1 MSAPEPAKLP
11 EPAEFPRSTEFLVEI
26 GCEEI
31 PADWLGGLVTGF
43 ADALTAEL
51 ARARLAASAVEGSGT
66 PRRLVARADVALR
79 QPDRAELVTGP
90 PARVGRVG
98 DGWTR
103 AALGFARRHG
113 IGASELDSR
122 LEVISTP
129 RGEYLAIERTTP
141 GLPAREILPGVLE
154 AALRALAFPK
164 TMRWDAAI
172 SGAPFPFGRP
182 VRWIVALHGGEVV
195 PFRIEVAGGEPV
207 IAGNRSRGH
216 RFRSRVGI
224 PGAPFEVDSFE
235 ALSKGLYERHVMLD
249 RDERRAALDKA
260 IKELTASAGTG
271 VLPAPGDL
279 TLDST
284 LDHLCDLVEWPG
296 VVLGRFPASF
306 LSLPNEIRHAVLVE
320 HQKYIPLVHKAPVV
334 VGPEGEREFFAPA
347 FVAVTNMP
355 DDPGGRIRRGAE
367 RVVRA
372 RFRDAAFFWKNDR
385 KTRLADRLEAL
396 SGVLFHRRLGSFRE
410 KAERMSRLA
419 ARIAGPAGADPGA
432 AAEAARLAKCD
443 LTSGLVGEFASLQGI
458 AGGLLLHE
466 EGAPEVVWRA
476 VYDHYRPGGL
486 DGKLPR
492 TAEAAVVSLADRADT
507 LAGLTLAGESGSGA
521 GDPFGLRR
529 AAFSLIRTLT
539 DAPVVKI
546 SGEWPSPAT
555 LLEAALS
562 EYADFDED
570 ARSEALGRLLPF
582 LEDRLQFAFGRRYP
596 KDVIRAVLTGK
607 RASLRL
613 TDAEQRIGAFAELG
627 GSEDLAALSVAA
639 TRVRRI
645 LSPAVRES
653 RGAPLDPGRFVEPA
667 EKALH
672 TELRGAEELVR
683 GRFGRGEYASG
694 LSALAALRPAV
705 DRFFDEVL
713 VMAEDPALRANR
725 LALLARLDGL
735 FAEVG
740 DLRELDAAAGPGR

>member
-11 EPAEFPRSTEFLVEI
+11 EAAEFPRSTEFLVEI

-51 ARARLAASAVEGSGT
+51 ARSRLAASAVEGAGT

-79 QPDRAELVTGP
+79 QPDRAERITGP
-90 PARVGRVG
+90 PARVGRDG
-98 DGWTR
+98 NGWTR

-113 IGASELDSR
+113 IGESELDSR
-122 LEVISTP
+122 LKVISTP
-129 RGEYLAIERTTP
+129 RGEYLAIEQTTP
-141 GLPAREILPGVLE
+141 GLPARAILPGVLE
-154 AALRALAFPK
+154 AALRALVFPK

-195 PFRIEVAGGEPV
+195 PFRIEVAGREPV
-207 IAGNRSRGH
+207 VAGDRSRGH
-216 RFRSRVGI
+216 RFRSRAGI

-235 ALSKGLYERHVMLD
+235 ALRAGLGGRCVVLDPADRREALEAAVRDAAAEAGADPLPWPRHY
-249 RDERRAALDKA
+249 A
-260 IKELTASAGTG
+260 
-271 VLPAPGDL
+271 
-279 TLDST
+279 
-284 LDHLCDLVEWPG
+284 DLVEWPG
-296 VVLGRFPASF
+296 TVLGRYPDSF
-306 LSLPNEIRHAVLVE
+306 LALPEEIRHAVLVE
-320 HQKYIPLVHKAPVV
+320 HQKYIPLAA
-334 VGPEGEREFFAPA
+334 APA

-355 DDPGGRIRRGAE
+355 DDAGGHIRRGAE

-372 RFRDAAFFWKNDR
+372 RLRDAAFFWEEDR
-385 KTRLADRLEAL
+385 KTPLADRREGLA
-396 SGVLFHRRLGSFRE
+396 GVLFHRRLGSFRE
-410 KAERMSRLA
+410 KAERLSRLA
-419 ARIAGPAGADPGA
+419 ARIAGPAGADPEA
-432 AAEAARLAKCD
+432 AAEAAGLAKCD

-458 AGGLLLHE
+458 AGGLLLRE
-466 EGAPEVVWRA
+466 EGARETVWRA

-492 TAEAAVVSLADRADT
+492 TAEAAAVSLADVADT

-529 AAFSLIRTLT
+529 AAFSLIRTLA
-539 DAPVVKI
+539 DAP
-546 SGEWPSPAT
+546 SALGGGEWLSPAE
-555 LLEAALS
+555 LIEAALS
-562 EYADFDED
+562 GYRDFEAADR
-570 ARSEALGRLLPF
+570 AEALARLLPF
-582 LEDRLQFAFGRRYP
+582 VEERLHSAFEREFP
-596 KDVIRAVLTGK
+596 KGAIRAVLAG
-607 RASLRL
+607 RGVRLRL
-613 TDAEQRIGAFAELG
+613 PDARLRIEALAALG

-645 LSPAVRES
+645 LPPAVRE
-653 RGAPLDPGRFVEPA
+653 GAPLDPGRFVEPA

-672 TELRGAEELVR
+672 TELLGAEERVR
-683 GRFGRGEYASG
+683 VRFRRGEYASG
-694 LSALAALRPAV
+694 LSELAALRPAV

-740 DLRELDAAAGPGR
+740 DLRELDAAARSGREGDSREGDDRG